1 MGLLTKIFGTYS
13 DHELKKIYPI
23 ADKIEALHA
32 VGIDVADTVAHIG
45 ETVVKT
51 LKEHGLYDKC
61 HTC

>member
-1 MGLLTKIFGTYS
+1 MWISRVGEMVACSRTDGY
-13 DHELKKIYPI
+13 
-23 ADKIEALHA
+23 KIEALHA

>member
-1 MGLLTKIFGTYS
+1 MALIVQAVLLVCLDNRLT
-13 DHELKKIYPI
+13 
-23 ADKIEALHA
+23 
-32 VGIDVADTVAHIG
+32 DVADTVAHIG